1 MRQSILAFFIL
12 TLAAL
17 RVEFFFLIFD
27 LCFWRVQ
34 HYDQGL
40 IIVVVKRIRSKVNT
54 YIMDGQGFV
63 GDVMLEGGVI
73 ARFGGL
79 SQGGLV
85 L

>member
-1 MRQSILAFFIL
+1 MRQSILTFFIL

-27 LCFWRVQ
+27 LCSWEVQ

-54 YIMDGQGFV
+54 SIMDGQGFV
-63 GDVMLEGGVI
+63 RDVMLEGGVI